1 MSKSLD
7 RDKGWQFEEVSWTDM
22 FDDGRVLIIEET
34 GSVLVTSF
42 SSSWTLEMTKY
53 DVMSCIVGLFIIFLF
68 SISFMCA
75 LFRFEVIFFQW
86 LRQ

>member
-1 MSKSLD
+1 
-7 RDKGWQFEEVSWTDM
+7 M

-53 DVMSCIVGLFIIFLF
+53 DVMS
-68 SISFMCA
+68 
-75 LFRFEVIFFQW
+75 
-86 LRQ
+86 